1 MLVSSEAS
9 PARPDLDVA
18 SRPPCYWLRHSS
30 APPKDCV
37 AAEASASRLD
47 AVLDLERAQGV
58 ERRRLP
64 GPGGVDTVQR
74 LRAPARD
81 AERHDRPD
89 MAPPMRERFHCGRLQ
104 SDRRARSVR
113 PRKAGMASPAGESE
127 ERSVMATKTSHG
139 RDYSQAGEIVSK
151 CRFGMHLRLA
161 GITDG
166 GAPSRRLPG
175 ADANRPARAF
185 GEALSF
191 TPAPPANE
199 RVRGGASVR
208 RRRIRRGLAAGG
220 RDFRR

>member
-1 MLVSSEAS
+1 MRRFCSHSQVRMAMLVSSEAS

-18 SRPPCYWLRHSS
+18 SKPPCYWCRHSS

-74 LRAPARD
+74 LPAPARD

-89 MAPPMRERFHCGRLQ
+89 MAPPMRERFRCGRLQ

-113 PRKAGMASPAGESE
+113 PRKADMASPAGESE
-127 ERSVMATKTSHG
+127 ERASWRRKRRMGRLFPSGRDRLEMPVQDASPAGRNHG
-139 RDYSQAGEIVSK
+139 RGTAFTKAVRARRESAGA
-151 CRFGMHLRLA
+151 RFW
-161 GITDG
+161 
-166 GAPSRRLPG
+166 
-175 ADANRPARAF
+175 
-185 GEALSF
+185 
-191 TPAPPANE
+191 
-199 RVRGGASVR
+199 
-208 RRRIRRGLAAGG
+208 
-220 RDFRR
+220 

>member
-18 SRPPCYWLRHSS
+18 SKPPCYWCRHSS

-113 PRKAGMASPAGESE
+113 PRKAGMASPAGESK
-127 ERSVMATKTSHG
+127 ERASWQRKRRMGAIIPKRARSSRNAGSGCISGWPESRTGG
-139 RDYSQAGEIVSK
+139 RLHEGCPGPTRIGRRALLVRRS
-151 CRFGMHLRLA
+151 
-161 GITDG
+161 
-166 GAPSRRLPG
+166 PSRL
-175 ADANRPARAF
+175 
-185 GEALSF
+185 L
-191 TPAPPANE
+191 
-199 RVRGGASVR
+199 R
-208 RRRIRRGLAAGG
+208 RRMNA
-220 RDFRR
+220 